1 MFFGAKHVDSIWYF
15 LDIYRLPTLTFYW
28 FFLSIVR
35 IRSNKL
41 QFDFF
46 LNLLHINCVT
56 VASLSPQFQCWL
68 TRARQ
73 LFSEQLQKL
82 AAFIYKTIFICP
94 SIIK

>member
-15 LDIYRLPTLTFYW
+15 LDIYRLPTLIFYW

-56 VASLSPQFQCWL
+56 VASLSATISVL
-68 TRARQ
+68 INEGKT
-73 LFSEQLQKL
+73 
-82 AAFIYKTIFICP
+82 AFLWTASKTSGFYL
-94 SIIK
+94 